1 MANEFSRSL
10 DEQIRR
16 AIEEGQFDD
25 LPGKGKPLDLSQ
37 NPYEDP
43 SWRMAFNMLRSSGYT
58 LPWIETRKEIEADF
72 EEVYNSLARSWAWR
86 GLALEQNQPYTLVE
100 DEWQRAL
107 IFFRE
112 KIKSLNKRIF
122 VYNLKVPSDQFKRQ
136 IINPDVEIARI
147 TSQPD

>member
-1 MANEFSRSL
+1 MDRISRSL
-10 DEQIRR
+10 DEQIRK
-16 AIEEGQFDD
+16 AIADGEFDN

-58 LPWIETRKEIEADF
+58 LPWIETRQEIEAEF
-72 EEVYNSLARSWAWR
+72 EESQISLARSWSWR
-86 GLALEQNQPYTLVE
+86 CSALEQNLSYAMVE

-107 IFFRE
+107 RSFKD
-112 KIKSLNKRIF
+112 KIANLNQRIF
-122 VYNLKVPSDQFKRQ
+122 NYNLAVPSDQFKRRV
-136 IINPDVEIARI
+136 INLDAEIAKI